1 MNYLQQHSLVMI
13 AGDSG
18 DGIQLAGQQ
27 LSYAHAQYGHIVQTM
42 ADFPAEIRAPAGTI
56 YGVSGFQLCFSATAR
71 GTTGGACDYLVV
83 FNPAAY
89 KVTQRYVSADT
100 WVIFDSDKWS
110 EKDWVKAGFDK
121 DPLEERPHTVSL
133 PLTQLTL
140 NASCDLPLAAA
151 KRNRN
156 LAALGLILWLH
167 DLPLEPAQQWLQQ
180 RFSQKEGRLEAML
193 KAQQAGYFL
202 GETLEWPG
210 PRIKIDKAQ
219 QQPGRYIQVTGNQ
232 ALVLGM
238 ATAADLWSKTAVLC
252 GYPITPASDLLH
264 SASQWQ
270 KHAALRCLQAE
281 DEIAAAGMALG
292 VSYGGN
298 LGICC
303 TSGPGMDL
311 KTEMIGLATMAELP
325 LVIIDVQRAGPST
338 GMPTK
343 AEQTDLLM
351 ALFGRHGSCPVPVL
365 AQSRPDQGVPIMVQA
380 IDWAQKAKTPVIV
393 LSDAL
398 MASATAALRFEP
410 LDTEKRQSL
419 YQPPGVGAKMHTL
432 TGLETTLDGSE
443 ISYDSLNHE
452 RKVAWRREKILK
464 LAQDVPAP
472 KAAQILFVSYGS
484 TSMAIK
490 DFLLARQSWP
500 VAHLDL
506 QMLYP
511 LPSNFWDI
519 LVQYEAVVALDLSD
533 QQLALYLRS
542 YGVGKIYGYG
552 QIHGNQFLSG
562 PFESWLKEQ
571 CWFLDLIGELAH
583 V

>member
-121 DPLEERPHTVSL
+121 DPLEGRPHTVSL

-140 NASCDLPLAAA
+140 NASPDLPPAAA
-151 KRNRN
+151 KKNRN
-156 LAALGLILWLH
+156 LAALGLVLWLH

-180 RFSQKEGRLEAML
+180 RFAQKEGRLEPML

-219 QQPGRYIQVTGNQ
+219 QQPGCYIQVTGNQ

-238 ATAADLWSKTAVLC
+238 AAAADLWQKTAVLC

-264 SASQWQ
+264 SAAQWQ

-298 LGICC
+298 IGICC

-343 AEQTDLLM
+343 AEQSDLLM

-365 AQSRPDQGVPIMVQA
+365 AQSRPDQGVAIMVQA
-380 IDWAQKAKTPVIV
+380 VDWAQKAKTPVIV

-398 MASATAALRFEP
+398 MASATAALRFES
-410 LDTEKRQSL
+410 LDTEKRQPV
-419 YQPPGVGAKMHTL
+419 YEPPAPGTKMQTL
-432 TGLETTLDGSE
+432 TGLETTIDGAE
-443 ISYDSLNHE
+443 ISYDPINHE

-464 LAQDVPAP
+464 LAQDVPSP
-472 KAAQILFVSYGS
+472 KPASILFVSYGS

-490 DFLLARQSWP
+490 DFLLARQGWP

-511 LPSNFWDI
+511 LPSNFGDI
-519 LVQYEAVVALDLSD
+519 IAQYDAVVALDLSD

-542 YGVGKIYGYG
+542 YGLGTIYGYG
-552 QIHGNQFLSG
+552 QIHGHQFLSG

-571 CWFLDLIGELAH
+571 SWFLELIGDRAH

>member
-71 GTTGGACDYLVV
+71 GITGGACDYLVV

-89 KVTQRYVSADT
+89 KVTQRYVSAET
-100 WVIFDSDKWS
+100 WVIYDSDKWS

-121 DPLEERPHTVSL
+121 DPLDGRSHTVSL

-140 NASCDLPLAAA
+140 NASPDIPPAAA

-180 RFSQKEGRLEAML
+180 RFSQKEGRLDSML

-219 QQPGRYIQVTGNQ
+219 QEPGRYIQVTGNQ

-238 ATAADLWSKTAVLC
+238 AAAADLWDKTAVLC

-264 SASQWQ
+264 SAAQWQ
-270 KHAALRCLQAE
+270 KQAALRCLQAE

-298 LGICC
+298 IGICC

-343 AEQTDLLM
+343 AEQSDLLM

-365 AQSRPDQGVPIMVQA
+365 AQSRPDQGVAIMVQA
-380 IDWAQKAKTPVIV
+380 VDWAQKAKTPVIV

-410 LDTEKRQSL
+410 LDVEKRESL
-419 YQPPGVGAKMHTL
+419 YQSPVPGGRMHTL
-432 TGLETTLDGSE
+432 TGLETTLDGGE
-443 ISYDSLNHE
+443 ISYDPVNHE

-464 LAQDVPAP
+464 LAEVIPTP
-472 KAAQILFVSYGS
+472 KSAQILFISYGS

-519 LVQYEAVVALDLSD
+519 LAQYEAVVALDLSD

-542 YGVGKIYGYG
+542 YGQRTIYGYG
-552 QIHGNQFLSG
+552 QIHGHQFLSA

-571 CWFLDLIGELAH
+571 SWFLECIGDLAH